1 MNKIPYPF
9 RFLFLVAVNAIS
21 VAVFIKA
28 FIWFFEVPVDIS
40 DLTITFIL
48 ATALLSMISATIWAE
63 KKRLVFLKK
72 VFTFIYITSIIP

>member
-63 KKRLVFLKK
+63 KNDWF
-72 VFTFIYITSIIP
+72 F

>member
-28 FIWFFEVPVDIS
+28 FIWFFEVSVDVS
-40 DLTITFIL
+40 DLAIIFML
-48 ATALLSMISATIWAE
+48 ATAILSLVSATVWAE
-63 KKRLVFLKK
+63 KNDWF
-72 VFTFIYITSIIP
+72 F